1 MQRVKQKFFRDRA
14 IYYTSALIN
23 EQGPKGDSEWD
34 FKLQEVYLVGVMD
47 FCFDDTAPDSYLR
60 RVHLTDEVTGKVFYE
75 KLGYTFLE
83 IPQFNKTEEELE
95 TDLDKWLYLL
105 KNLSILDKI
114 PVFLNY
120 RIFKKLFTISEV
132 AQLSKEEYMLYERD
146 LIAKWFLIIFTLP
159 CKIGYIP

>member
-1 MQRVKQKFFRDRA
+1 
-14 IYYTSALIN
+14 
-23 EQGPKGDSEWD
+23 
-34 FKLQEVYLVGVMD
+34 MD
-47 FCFDDTAPDSYLR
+47 FCFDDSAPDSCLR
-60 RVHLTDEVTGKVFYE
+60 GIHLTDETTSKVFYE

-114 PVFLNY
+114 PIFLDY
-120 RIFKKLFTISEV
+120 RIFKKLFTIPEV